1 MQDTQFQEFDQ
12 QIRSMLADA
21 EAKPSRR
28 VWKGVSARLG
38 ASAAPAAASWGWVRW
53 AGLSLAAVAAV
64 AIGIFLSTTRTS
76 IPTIIHNPEQAQLA
90 LSGDTPAASK
100 SFDASVPVPVQEVPA
115 PAESSRPAV
124 RQSLPGR
131 PASEPAVL
139 DDSQGQ
145 PVPEDPAT
153 AAAEQPQASPASTAG
168 RKPARRPARP
178 AFDPF
183 QALDLEPVP
192 VRAAK
197 PRPTLYAQGSVGS
210 NEATFRSPMGG
221 ALMAPGGQYGFTELG
236 ASSYSVPITVGLGVR
251 IYATPRL
258 SIGTGVDYTL
268 LSRTF
273 AGSYADVPGTVHHRL
288 QYIGIPVQ
296 LYYDIVSSNRIKF
309 YAYGGGKA
317 EYCIDNTYKLFGS
330 PDIVRTYKV
339 DGLQFSVD
347 AGLGVEFLL
356 SRRVGLYV
364 DPGVSYYFPCN
375 QPRSLRTEKPL
386 LLNFDVGLR
395 FNF

>member
-1 MQDTQFQEFDQ
+1 M
-12 QIRSMLADA
+12 
-21 EAKPSRR
+21 
-28 VWKGVSARLG
+28 
-38 ASAAPAAASWGWVRW
+38 
-53 AGLSLAAVAAV
+53 
-64 AIGIFLSTTRTS
+64 
-76 IPTIIHNPEQAQLA
+76 H
-90 LSGDTPAASK
+90 
-100 SFDASVPVPVQEVPA
+100 
-115 PAESSRPAV
+115 
-124 RQSLPGR
+124 LP
-131 PASEPAVL
+131 
-139 DDSQGQ
+139 
-145 PVPEDPAT
+145 
-153 AAAEQPQASPASTAG
+153 
-168 RKPARRPARP
+168 
-178 AFDPF
+178 
-183 QALDLEPVP
+183 
-192 VRAAK
+192 
-197 PRPTLYAQGSVGS
+197 
-210 NEATFRSPMGG
+210 
-221 ALMAPGGQYGFTELG
+221 
-236 ASSYSVPITVGLGVR
+236 SVPITVGLGVR